1 MSDLAELRAFAES
14 LAELARAETLPRF
27 RSGLVADNKWDHG
40 FDPVTDGEREAERVI
55 RAAIEARFPEH
66 GILGEEL
73 GTKQTD
79 SPWRW
84 VLDPVDGTRAFIC
97 GVPTWATLIG
107 LEKDGEPVIGVIDQ
121 PYTQERWVGD
131 GERTELVRPEGRRVV
146 RTSGLEDLA
155 RARLSTTDPRAEGYF
170 TAEEAAAFAAAAA
183 QARLPRFGYDAYAY
197 GLLACGE
204 LDAVAESFLQRYDYA
219 ALLPVIRG
227 AGGVVTN
234 WSGGPVSESPR
245 GQLVAAASPALHE
258 RLVQV
263 LARAA
268 DA

>member
-1 MSDLAELRAFAES
+1 MSDLSELRAFAES
-14 LAELARAETLPRF
+14 LADLAKTETLPRF
-27 RSGLVADNKWDHG
+27 RAGLVADNKWDEG
-40 FDPVTDGEREAERVI
+40 FDPVTDADREAERVI
-55 RAAIEARFPEH
+55 RAAIEARFPDH
-66 GILGEEL
+66 GILGEEH
-73 GTKQTD
+73 GEKASG

-97 GVPTWATLIG
+97 GVPTWATLIA
-107 LEKDGEPVIGVIDQ
+107 LEEDGEPVIGVIDQ

-131 GERTELVRPEGRRVV
+131 GERTELVRPDGRRVV
-146 RTSGLEDLA
+146 RTSGLEDLS
-155 RARLSTTDPRAEGYF
+155 RARLSTTDPRPEGYF
-170 TAEEAAAFAAAAA
+170 TADEAAAFAAVAA

-234 WSGGPVSESPR
+234 WRGGPLSASAR

-258 RLVQV
+258 SIVQ
-263 LARAA
+263 LLTPAA
-268 DA
+268 DG